1 MRRTTLASSIVA
13 IGLAAVALAGCGSS
27 APGITEDASRQLE
40 FQVAAVRNAAASVDR
55 EGAER
60 ALADLRRSVE
70 DLRAR
75 DEISDGRRSEVLD
88 AAAAVEAQLLSIP
101 TTTTTT
107 TTPPTSN
114 ETNNNNRRGQD
125 GGDGGDGGRG
135 GDGAPGGDGGAG
147 GRGGD
152 GADGA
157 DDG

>member
-1 MRRTTLASSIVA
+1 MRRTTLASSIVT

-40 FQVAAVRNAAASVDR
+40 LQVAAVRNAAAAVDR

-88 AAAAVEAQLLSIP
+88 AAAAVEARLLSIP

-107 TTPPTSN
+107 TTTTVPPPTRDEDN
-114 ETNNNNRRGQD
+114 DDRRGRND
-125 GGDGGDGGRG
+125 KGGDGGGGG
-135 GDGAPGGDGGAG
+135 GGDGG
-147 GRGGD
+147 
-152 GADGA
+152 
-157 DDG
+157 

>member
-1 MRRTTLASSIVA
+1 MRRTALASSTLA

-40 FQVAAVRNAAASVDR
+40 LQVAAVRNAAASVDR

-107 TTPPTSN
+107 TTTTPPPPTRDEDN
-114 ETNNNNRRGQD
+114 DNLRDRN
-125 GGDGGDGGRG
+125 GRG
-135 GDGAPGGDGGAG
+135 GNGGGGGGGGGD
-147 GRGGD
+147 
-152 GADGA
+152 
-157 DDG
+157 

>member
-1 MRRTTLASSIVA
+1 VRRAALASSVLA
-13 IGLAAVALAGCGSS
+13 IGLGAVALAGCGSS

-40 FQVAAVRNAAASVDR
+40 LQVAAVRNAAASVDR

-75 DEISDGRRSEVLD
+75 DEISAGRRSEVLD

-107 TTPPTSN
+107 TTTTTLPPPTRDEDDEDN
-114 ETNNNNRRGQD
+114 DNRRDRNRGGNGGD
-125 GGDGGDGGRG
+125 GGGGGDGGDGGGG
-135 GDGAPGGDGGAG
+135 GD
-147 GRGGD
+147 
-152 GADGA
+152 
-157 DDG
+157 